1 VVDRMSSAQE
11 GQIDIIDEKQ
21 LMESSSK
28 EIENYIENLNASD
41 LSEVPTLNKCID
53 LFKQSLIR
61 LMKRLDN
68 GNVLTFEKGN

>member
-1 VVDRMSSAQE
+1 MSSAQE

-41 LSEVPTLNKCID
+41 LSEVPESHPVDEK
-53 LFKQSLIR
+53 IR
-61 LMKRLDN
+61 QW
-68 GNVLTFEKGN
+68 